1 MENNTILIIIAVVA
15 GIAII
20 AVAGYHIARYMRGS
34 IKLSLPQT
42 AFDPGATINGS
53 FELTTRKAI
62 EGKQL
67 VVRLIGTEITETR
80 KNDKT
85 ETRHHEIFRNE
96 KLIEM
101 ERDYQAGF
109 VKTYEFEIPVPKFN
123 APEFLN
129 SPVGIAIASA
139 ASVLTNRRT
148 RIEWKLQARLMAKGI
163 DLVGSKKISIN
174 PK

>member
-1 MENNTILIIIAVVA
+1 MDDNTILIIIAVVA

-20 AVAGYHIARYMRGS
+20 AVAAYHIARYMRGS
-34 IKLSLPQT
+34 IKLSLTQT
-42 AFDPGATINGS
+42 AFDPGSSITGS

-67 VVRLIGTEITETR
+67 VVSLIGVEVTEIR

-85 ETRHHEIFRNE
+85 ETRRHEIFRNE
-96 KLIEM
+96 KLIEK

-109 VKTYEFEIPVPKFN
+109 VKTYDFEIPAPKLN

-129 SPVGIAIASA
+129 SPVGSAIAAA

-148 RIEWKLQARLMAKGI
+148 LIQWKLEARLVAKGI

-174 PK
+174 PE

>member
-1 MENNTILIIIAVVA
+1 MEDNTILIIIAVVA
-15 GIAII
+15 GIAIF
-20 AVAGYHIARYMRGS
+20 AVAGYHVARFMRGS
-34 IKLSLPQT
+34 IKISLPQT
-42 AFDPGATINGS
+42 AFDPGSAIKGS

-67 VVRLIGTEITETR
+67 IVSLIGAEITEIR

-85 ETRHHEIFRNE
+85 ETRRQEIFRNE
-96 KLIEM
+96 KQIEK

-123 APEFLN
+123 SPEFLN
-129 SPVGIAIASA
+129 SPVGSAIASA
-139 ASVLTNRRT
+139 ASILTNRRT
-148 RIEWKLQARLMAKGI
+148 RIEWKLQARLVAKGI

-174 PK
+174 PE